1 MYSSEH
7 FGRIFWVD
15 DELEFKSCPLN
26 VDETGDF
33 NCEDY
38 VSEWTD
44 WEGVDM
50 NELLAIHKVCILNK
64 TQYGGSLS
72 LNDKAHKIT
81 NSDEPVIINLPEGT
95 NLKKRSMQYDCAE
108 KVTNSDDNYGE
119 KVDTLVDKMG
129 MTNYKFDEQFYNEIV
144 KNDNFR
150 YGKFNDP
157 DYPIHLSQS

>member
-1 MYSSEH
+1 MFKSNK

-50 NELLAIHKVCILNK
+50 NLLLGIHRCELLNK
-64 TQYGGSLS
+64 TQYAGSLT
-72 LNDKAHKIT
+72 LNDKAHK
-81 NSDEPVIINLPEGT
+81 VID
-95 NLKKRSMQYDCAE
+95 KK
-108 KVTNSDDNYGE
+108 DNYAD

-129 MTNYKFDEQFYNEIV
+129 MTKYNFDENLYNEIV
-144 KNDNFR
+144 IDSKFS
-150 YGKFNDP
+150 YGKFKDP
-157 DYPIHLSQS
+157 DYPIHLSQT

>member
-1 MYSSEH
+1 MFKSNK

-64 TQYGGSLS
+64 TQYAGSLS
-72 LNDKAHKIT
+72 LNDYAHKIT
-81 NSDEPVIINLPEGT
+81 D
-95 NLKKRSMQYDCAE
+95 KK
-108 KVTNSDDNYGE
+108 DDYAD
-119 KVDTLVDKMG
+119 KVDRLVDNMG
-129 MTNYKFDEQFYNEIV
+129 MKEYKWDEQFYNEIV
-144 KNDNFR
+144 KDSTFS
-150 YGKFNDP
+150 YGKFNENN
-157 DYPIHLSQS
+157 YPIHLQQQ

>member
-1 MYSSEH
+1 MFKSNK

-33 NCEDY
+33 SCEDY

-64 TQYGGSLS
+64 TQYAGSLS
-72 LNDKAHKIT
+72 LNDYAHKIT
-81 NSDEPVIINLPEGT
+81 D
-95 NLKKRSMQYDCAE
+95 KKDDYAE
-108 KVTNSDDNYGE
+108 KVDR
-119 KVDTLVDKMG
+119 LVDNMG
-129 MTNYKFDEQFYNEIV
+129 MRKYKWDEQFYNEIV
-144 KNDNFR
+144 KDSTFS
-150 YGKFNDP
+150 YGKFNETN
-157 DYPIHLSQS
+157 YPLHLQQQ

>member
-1 MYSSEH
+1 MFKSNR

-33 NCEDY
+33 SCDDY

-44 WEGVDM
+44 WEGFDM

-64 TQYGGSLS
+64 TQYAGSLS
-72 LNDKAHKIT
+72 LNDYAHKVT
-81 NSDEPVIINLPEGT
+81 D
-95 NLKKRSMQYDCAE
+95 KKDDYAE
-108 KVTNSDDNYGE
+108 KVDR
-119 KVDTLVDKMG
+119 LVDNMG
-129 MTNYKFDEQFYNEIV
+129 MRKYKWDEQFYNEIV
-144 KNDNFR
+144 INDKYRFPR
-150 YGKFNDP
+150 FNET

>member
-1 MYSSEH
+1 MYKSET

-15 DELEFKSCPLN
+15 DDFEFKSCPLN

-33 NCEDY
+33 SCEDY

-50 NELLAIHKVCILNK
+50 NLLLGIHRCELLNKVQYKGSILHRE
-64 TQYGGSLS
+64 
-72 LNDKAHKIT
+72 A
-81 NSDEPVIINLPEGT
+81 PVVDTFTE
-95 NLKKRSMQYDCAE
+95 
-108 KVTNSDDNYGE
+108 DNYND

-129 MTNYKFDEQFYNEIV
+129 MTNYTFDEKLYKEIV
-144 KNDNFR
+144 IDSKFS
-150 YGKFNDP
+150 YGKFKDI